1 MDRAAAECYDFVIET
16 AGFPPGHSIPVDVD
30 RGVPRGACQG
40 TIGGNPRADVMRRS
54 LPRRANRRAPSPVLR
69 HEPLEQ
75 RICLSADTSA
85 AATILLDWRGSQVEA
100 RRDAWIV
107 KAAAQA
113 TALGVDAT
121 WRATSLGEGFFALAA
136 PGAGVQ
142 DVLGWAARTPG
153 VAYVEP
159 DFVIAS
165 SRVPNDPSFTQ
176 LWGLNN
182 TGQSGGVVDSDIDAP
197 EAWDVTT
204 GSRSVVVAVIDTGI
218 DYTHPDLAANA
229 WRNPGEVAGD
239 RIDNDGN
246 GFVDDVYG
254 WDFANNDANP
264 MDDEGHGTH
273 VAGTIGAV
281 GDNGSGVIG
290 VNWQVSIMG
299 LKFLGADGS
308 GTTSAAIAAVN
319 YATRMRRDFGINV
332 VATNNSWGGG
342 GFSTALRDA
351 IAAGGNAGILFVA
364 AAGNAATNND
374 TAPEYPASYTGDTVI
389 SVAATD
395 RFNRLSSFS
404 NYGATTVDLG
414 APGSSIYST
423 VPGNAYATY
432 SGTSMATPQV
442 TGAVAL
448 LAAARPGST
457 AAEIRAA
464 IMATTTPVAALAGKT
479 VTGGLLNVDAAVRR
493 LTATNPPPPPPPSPT
508 GPYES
513 NDSIATATAVAL
525 SSGAGTYS
533 AVIGDGTYG
542 SADVDLFAVQVAAG
556 ASLTVDINAR
566 SLASPSTLDSF
577 VRLFDASGRQL
588 ASNDDGSGSFD
599 SLLSFTPST
608 TGTYYVGV
616 SSYGN
621 SSYNPLAAGSA
632 TAGSTTGTY
641 AVVFTVAAPV
651 TPLTADVVD
660 VSPDPRT
667 TAVDAITITFNR
679 AVTGFDLADLRL
691 VRSGSSVSLRGTAL
705 ASADGGRTWT
715 LSGLA
720 AATTSAGTYTLT
732 LTASGS
738 GIIDTAGLALSAS
751 ASDSWATN
759 ASSVGDVGDTMAL
772 AQTVALVSGEVRIS
786 GRVGDGVWTGRD
798 VDIFA
803 VTLAGGQT
811 IVLDVDARVL
821 SGGSTLDS
829 YLRVFDASGR
839 QLAANDDAGG
849 SYDSLIT
856 FTPVT
861 AGTYY
866 VGVSGYRN
874 SAYNP
879 ATAGSGRTG
888 STGVYQLAMR
898 TTVAARPSAAGLV
911 SVLGFRD
918 EPAAVPTATFA
929 ALGSGPAAL
938 PAAGRVVARKR

>member
-1 MDRAAAECYDFVIET
+1 M
-16 AGFPPGHSIPVDVD
+16 
-30 RGVPRGACQG
+30 
-40 TIGGNPRADVMRRS
+40 
-54 LPRRANRRAPSPVLR
+54 LR
-69 HEPLEQ
+69 HEPLES
-75 RICLSADTSA
+75 RVCLSADTSA
-85 AATILLDWRGSQVEA
+85 AASVLLDWRGSQVEV

-107 KAAAQA
+107 KAAPQA
-113 TALGVDAT
+113 TTLGVDAA
-121 WRATSLGEGFFALAA
+121 WRVTSLGEGFFAVSA

-159 DFVIAS
+159 DFTIAS

-176 LWGLNN
+176 LWGLDN
-182 TGQSGGVVDSDIDAP
+182 TGQSSGVVDSDIDAP
-197 EAWDVTT
+197 EAWDVTI

-229 WRNPGEVAGD
+229 WRNPGEIAGD
-239 RIDNDGN
+239 RIDNDDN
-246 GFVDDVYG
+246 GFVDDVHG

-281 GDNGSGVIG
+281 GDNATGVVG
-290 VNWQVSIMG
+290 VNWQVSMMG

-332 VATNNSWGGG
+332 VASNNRWGGG

-404 NYGATTVDLG
+404 NFGATSVDLG

-423 VPGNAYATY
+423 IPGNAYATY

-457 AAEIRAA
+457 AAEIRSA
-464 IMATTTPVAALAGKT
+464 IMATTMPVAALAGKT

-493 LTATNPPPPPPPSPT
+493 LTATNPPPPPPPPSST

-525 SSGAGTYS
+525 SNGTGTYS
-533 AVIGDGTYG
+533 AVVGDGTYG

-556 ASLTVDINAR
+556 AQLTVDINAR
-566 SLASPSTLDSF
+566 SLSPASTLDSF
-577 VRLFDASGRQL
+577 VRLFDTGGRQL
-588 ASNDDGSGSFD
+588 ASNDDAGGSFD
-599 SLLSFTPST
+599 SLLTFTPT
-608 TGTYYVGV
+608 TAGTYYVGI

-621 SSYNPLAAGSA
+621 SSYGPLTAGSA
-632 TAGSTTGTY
+632 TTGGTTGTY
-641 AVVFTVAAPV
+641 AVVFTVAATTP
-651 TPLTADVVD
+651 PLTADVVD
-660 VSPDPRT
+660 VTPDPRT
-667 TAVDAITITFNR
+667 TAVDSITIAFNR

-691 VRSGSSVSLRGTAL
+691 VRSGSSASLRGTAL
-705 ASADGGRTWT
+705 ASADGGRTFT

-732 LTASGS
+732 VNASGS
-738 GIIDTAGLALSAS
+738 GIVDAAGLALSAA
-751 ASDSWATN
+751 ASDSWTTN
-759 ASSVGDVGDTMAL
+759 APSLTDVGDTMVL
-772 AQTVALVSGEVRIS
+772 AQTVALVSGEVRVS
-786 GRVGDGVWTGRD
+786 GQVGDGVWTSRD
-798 VDIFA
+798 VDMFA
-803 VTLAGGQT
+803 VTLAAGQT
-811 IVLDVDARVL
+811 IVFDIDARTL
-821 SGGSTLDS
+821 SGGSSLDS

-839 QLAANDDAGG
+839 QLAANDDSGG
-849 SYDSLIT
+849 SNDSLIT
-856 FTPVT
+856 FTPTT

-911 SVLGFRD
+911 RVLGFRD

-938 PAAGRVVARKR
+938 PAAGRVAARKR